1 MRTSNFKST
10 IFFLFICFLFY
21 GCSEEPSHE
30 VKKKILAYYEI
41 GNVKDYEPISFSK
54 FDTTFISEH
63 TEMIKGTVIHE
74 LSASSPNGKIK
85 NYTHEFAVTIF
96 PDQIIAVRVDGAVY

>member
-1 MRTSNFKST
+1 MTKSFKFVL
-10 IFFLFICFLFY
+10 IFMIISLICS
-21 GCSEEPSHE
+21 GCSEEPSNR

-41 GNVKDYEPISFSK
+41 GNVKDYKPISFSK
-54 FDTTFISEH
+54 FDTTFTSEH

-74 LSASSPNGKIK
+74 LSARSPNGKIK

-96 PDQIIAVRVDGAVY
+96 PDQIIAVRVDGTVY